1 MGADRSVHLRR
12 GLGGSK
18 YVAPETRQFNGDS
31 RPQADC
37 DQQRELAYPMKSDR
51 RAEAT
56 ARKGPKLTLRAFPY
70 VRQAPDS

>member
-1 MGADRSVHLRR
+1 VPIDQSISE

-37 DQQRELAYPMKSDR
+37 DQQR
-51 RAEAT
+51 
-56 ARKGPKLTLRAFPY
+56 
-70 VRQAPDS
+70 